1 VRPATC
7 TCVECRHH
15 PAEPS
20 PRTHLC
26 KRFVCAYKPKG
37 LVCYEAAD
45 CAAFTVK
52 GRKAKTVAA
61 KAATD
66 GQPGQRLPEAA
77 NDEAEAVPDEQIV
90 LWV

>member
-1 VRPATC
+1 MRPATC
-7 TCVECRHH
+7 TCVECKHH

-61 KAATD
+61 
-66 GQPGQRLPEAA
+66 PGPTKFEEKELEPVEVGEGEQLP
-77 NDEAEAVPDEQIV
+77 

>member
-1 VRPATC
+1 MRLATC
-7 TCVECRHH
+7 TCVACKHH
-15 PAEPS
+15 PAEPV
-20 PRTHLC
+20 TWDC
-26 KRFVCAYKPKG
+26 KRYV
-37 LVCYEAAD
+37 AAD
-45 CAAFTVK
+45 GSKAGCCYQESECAAFTVK

>member
-52 GRKAKTVAA
+52 GRKAKPV
-61 KAATD
+61 
-66 GQPGQRLPEAA
+66 
-77 NDEAEAVPDEQIV
+77 AVPPREADLEPAPTGEFEQPV
-90 LWV
+90 LLF